1 MKGHLVA
8 PKTKTPP
15 VARSVPKNRFTDS
28 EAGALEFPSSTSRTY
43 NYFTPAKLRASTY
56 EDVTF
61 DVQVDPERHLTQGW
75 LYGFADGP
83 GGYPQDWTAAKS
95 SDWHEFRDPNE
106 EWEQTIFRNNANV
119 VRQIAQNVEN
129 AKAAGAFGG
138 WNGAWARVVAQHVG
152 AWMHIEQ
159 GLGMHVFVAAQRNAP
174 TNMLNNAIC
183 VNSVHKLRFAQD
195 LVLYN
200 LEVDDQIEA
209 FDGAAHIQTWNS
221 DPVWQGVRKLVEEL
235 TAIADWTEAVV
246 VTNVVFEPLIGE
258 LFRSGFVQQAA
269 AVNGDYVT
277 PTVIGAGENDYARD
291 LRYTKTL
298 VNMLV
303 KDATHG
309 AANVALINGW
319 LDDYVPRALAA
330 ARLLQPIWSQPTEK
344 VISFETSLDAA
355 VERTRALLTELGLTT
370 KELSA

>member
-1 MKGHLVA
+1 MA
-8 PKTKTPP
+8 IRTKTPP
-15 VARSVPKNRFTDS
+15 AARSVPKNRFTDS
-28 EAGALEFPSSTSRTY
+28 EAGALEFPSSTSRSY
-43 NYFTPAKLRASTY
+43 NYFKPAKLRATTY

-95 SDWHEFRDPNE
+95 SDWHQFRDPNE

-119 VRQIAQNVEN
+119 VRQIAQNIDN
-129 AKAAGAFGG
+129 AKAADAFSA
-138 WNGAWARVVAQHVG
+138 WNASWVKVVAQHVG

-174 TNMLNNAIC
+174 SNMLNNAIC

-195 LVLYN
+195 MVLYN
-200 LEVDDQIEA
+200 LDVDDQIES
-209 FDGAAHIQTWNS
+209 FDGSAHIQTWNS
-221 DPVWQGVRKLVEEL
+221 DPVWQGVRRLVEEL
-235 TAIADWTEAVV
+235 TAIEDWAEAVI
-246 VTNVVFEPLIGE
+246 VTNVVFEPLVGE

-269 AVNGDYVT
+269 ALNGDYVT
-277 PTVIGAGENDYARD
+277 PAIIGAGENDYARD

-298 VNMLV
+298 VKMLV
-303 KDATHG
+303 EDATHG
-309 AANVALINGW
+309 GANVALINGW

-330 ARLLQPIWSQPTEK
+330 VRLLQPIWSQPSEK
-344 VISFETSLDAA
+344 VVTFETSLTAA
-355 VERTRALLTELGLTT
+355 VERTRALLTELGLKT
-370 KELSA
+370 KELPA